1 VKRLPVE
8 QRPEAYCVCHTNF
21 QFKSQFGKYQGKVRD
36 VYDIGDRLIVITT
49 DRISAFDHV
58 LPRPIPYKGQVL
70 NQIAGMFLDQTRSIV
85 PNWLIEMPD
94 PNVAVGWKC
103 QPIKIEMVVR
113 AYLAGHA
120 WRLYSGGQ
128 RVICGVRLP
137 DGMVQNQAFEK
148 PIITPTTKADAGH
161 DQDVSLEE
169 LRKARGMNVSL
180 LDDMC
185 EVALRLFEYGSQWA
199 SGQGLLLVD
208 TKYEFGL
215 RGNELMLMD
224 EIHTPDSSRYFEKD
238 PYEQLLA
245 EGLPQR
251 QLSKE
256 FVREWLM
263 SKGFQG
269 LSGQQM
275 PVMPDAMVWMVAE
288 RYLELYERITG
299 KSFAPPPAEPAE
311 ARLSRNLAGYF

>member
-8 QRPEAYCVCHTNF
+8 QRPEAYCVAHTDF
-21 QFKSQFGKYQGKVRD
+21 HFKSQLRKYQGKVRD

-49 DRISAFDHV
+49 DRISAFDCV

-70 NQIAGMFLDQTRSIV
+70 NQIAGLFLNQTRHIV

-103 QPIKIEMVVR
+103 KPVKVEMVVR
-113 AYLAGHA
+113 GYLAGHA
-120 WRLYSGGQ
+120 WRIYSSGQ
-128 RVICGVRLP
+128 RVLCGVRLP
-137 DGMVQNQAFEK
+137 DGMVQNQAFEE

-161 DQDVSLEE
+161 DQDISLDD
-169 LRKARGMNVSL
+169 LRKMPGMHVPL
-180 LDDMC
+180 LDQMC
-185 EVALRLFEYGSQWA
+185 AAALRLFEYGTQWA
-199 SGQGLLLVD
+199 SRQGLLLVD

-215 RGNELMLMD
+215 RGNELTLMD
-224 EIHTPDSSRYFEKD
+224 EIHTPDSSRYFEKE
-238 PYEQLLA
+238 PYAQLLA
-245 EGLPQR
+245 EGQPQR

-263 SKGFQG
+263 SHGFQG

-275 PVMPDAMVWMVAE
+275 PVMPDGMVWKVAE
-288 RYLELYERITG
+288 RYLELYERISG
-299 KSFAPPPAEPAE
+299 KPFQAPPDEPADR
-311 ARLSRNLAGYF
+311 RLSRNLAAFL